1 MVFNLPNM
9 LSLFRILLV
18 PVFCLLFFSDLE
30 YAKYYAVGVYAL
42 ASLTDLLDGIIAR
55 RTNNITKLGRILDPL
70 GDKLMCFAVVLCIA
84 IDGIVPMWAMVVLFA
99 KESLMAVG
107 GLLMYEKA
115 TDVVSSNV
123 FGKAATAVFFVVCV
137 LLMLFEGI
145 PGYIAKIM
153 ISFALALTVTALI
166 TYLVQFVGIMRAEK
180 KQRD

>member
-1 MVFNLPNM
+1 MIFNWPNM

-18 PVFCLLFFSDLE
+18 PVFCMFFFSELQ
-30 YAKYYAVGVYAL
+30 YAKYYAVSIYAL

-84 IDGIVPMWAMVVLFA
+84 IDGIVPMWAMVVLFV

-115 TDVVSSNV
+115 TDVVSSNI

-137 LLMLFEGI
+137 VLMLFDWI
-145 PGYIAKIM
+145 PANIAMIM
-153 ISFALALTVTALI
+153 ISVALALTVTALI
-166 TYLVQFVGIMRAEK
+166 TYLIQFVRIIRAEK
-180 KQRD
+180 K